1 MRKAM
6 VLGVLALAGTLASPA
21 FADEFS
27 GFRLGVLT
35 SQDKLEGDF
44 TFTPAGTQPINS
56 NRFGFGLFGGWA
68 LNRYLA
74 VEVGLRSGGS
84 FSDSAFPAFQQS
96 ISTLPPTP
104 TPPAVAPPD
113 SAPFFKVRNDLLSF
127 ETSVVGSWWITNKF
141 SLFGRAG
148 FYGWKSETSYS
159 FGDLDAGPAI
169 RDAADDTGFAPLFGL
184 GVQTQLDGALIRL
197 EYQMA
202 DVGDL
207 SFGNNFGQTE
217 NTVSSLAVSIVWIL

>member
-6 VLGVLALAGTLASPA
+6 VLGAMALAGTLASPA

-74 VEVGLRSGGS
+74 IEAGLRSGGS
-84 FSDSAFPAFQQS
+84 FSENAFPAFTQS
-96 ISTLPPTP
+96 LSTLPP
-104 TPPAVAPPD
+104 PPRAD
-113 SAPFFKVRNDLLSF
+113 SPPFFKVRNDLLSF
-127 ETSVVGSWWITNKF
+127 ETSVVGSWWVSDKF

-148 FYGWKSETSYS
+148 FYAWKSETTYS

-207 SFGNNFGQTE
+207 SFGSNFGQTE
-217 NTVSSLAVSIVWIL
+217 NTVSSIAVSIVWIL